1 MKPRRIFYVTNARLP
16 TEKAHGLATIKLAEA
31 FAKQGLEVTVFRPW
45 RVNPLRDDLYRYY
58 GVEQNFRVATLPS
71 LDFLWL
77 GFGGRFF
84 LVVQL
89 LSFSVVTTIYLCLRY
104 GLWGALR
111 DTVIFSED
119 HVPLFFASLFTSN
132 IFVDIHDYP
141 TNNAWYGRVLRR
153 AIGCSVQ
160 TRWKV
165 DQLGRDFGIGRE
177 KIAYWPNGTE
187 TERFDTPVSRGEAQR
202 ALRLPLNRRL
212 VLYVGSLPRWKGVET
227 LVQAAAA
234 LPEDV
239 TLYIVGGGNAEVE
252 RLRLKNQASGIGNVV
267 LVGQRPWREIPL
279 WLKAARVLVLPNTG
293 REEISRHY
301 TSPLKLFEYM
311 ASGTPIVASDI
322 PSIREIMN
330 DTMGFFAVADDAESF
345 ARAIE
350 RALGDPEEAA
360 RRAEQARADVRKYT
374 WARRAEEILARMQ
387 IGSNATMVKREIVH
401 GEPGSPGY

>member
-1 MKPRRIFYVTNARLP
+1 
-16 TEKAHGLATIKLAEA
+16 
-31 FAKQGLEVTVFRPW
+31 
-45 RVNPLRDDLYRYY
+45 
-58 GVEQNFRVATLPS
+58 
-71 LDFLWL
+71 
-77 GFGGRFF
+77 
-84 LVVQL
+84 
-89 LSFSVVTTIYLCLRY
+89 
-104 GLWGALR
+104 
-111 DTVIFSED
+111 
-119 HVPLFFASLFTSN
+119 
-132 IFVDIHDYP
+132 
-141 TNNAWYGRVLRR
+141 
-153 AIGCSVQ
+153 
-160 TRWKV
+160 
-165 DQLGRDFGIGRE
+165 
-177 KIAYWPNGTE
+177 
-187 TERFDTPVSRGEAQR
+187 
-202 ALRLPLNRRL
+202 
-212 VLYVGSLPRWKGVET
+212 
-227 LVQAAAA
+227 
-234 LPEDV
+234 
-239 TLYIVGGGNAEVE
+239 
-252 RLRLKNQASGIGNVV
+252 LRLKNQASGIGNVV